1 MDSAIVRKK
10 RKVQTVLDPDALRA
24 LNARARAGGHTVSSY
39 IRNLIHSDIGRVQ

>member
-24 LNARARAGGHTVSSY
+24 LNARAQAGGHTLSAY
-39 IRNLIHSDIGRVQ
+39 LRHLIHHDIGRTQ